1 MRHSMKLLAA
11 LVASTSLH
19 VTVWPHG
26 PDGPKRAWTLRCTPV
41 AGTLPHRAAACRRLL
56 RMTRPF
62 RPVPKD
68 AACTEIGFF
77 IVTGHGISQDLIT
90 TARQQAIDFF
100 ALPDE
105 EKMKVQRPPAKISR
119 GYNWVGD
126 RSIAYSMG
134 QAAPPDIQE
143 AFAFGPDSG
152 AQLASSVDGASAK
165 MYAPNIWPEATRN
178 NRA

>member
-1 MRHSMKLLAA
+1 MSALLAA

-68 AACTEIGFF
+68 AACTEIYGGPQTAF
-77 IVTGHGISQDLIT
+77 VTGRL
-90 TARQQAIDFF
+90 
-100 ALPDE
+100 
-105 EKMKVQRPPAKISR
+105 R
-119 GYNWVGD
+119 GRRVRASFNRHDGCEIGRWD
-126 RSIAYSMG
+126 RVRFLFPVATG
-134 QAAPPDIQE
+134 
-143 AFAFGPDSG
+143 GP
-152 AQLASSVDGASAK
+152 
-165 MYAPNIWPEATRN
+165 
-178 NRA
+178 